1 MRKPETPYDASMT
14 NEWLRADV
22 HGVSRCWW
30 PGDDAQYIEYH
41 DSEWGRPVTSDT
53 QLFEK
58 LCLEGFQSGLSWLTI
73 LRKRDNFRNAFK
85 DFDME
90 AVAKFGQRD
99 IERLMNDAGIVRHRG
114 KIEATI
120 NNAQRAL
127 ELQANVGA
135 LSQYIWSYAPTEAFG
150 RDGTPAHDSGLAT
163 TSPSATALS
172 KDLKRRGWKF
182 VGPTTV
188 YSFMQSMGLIND
200 HLDGCHVQHECEQL
214 RLASRFS

>member
-14 NEWLRADV
+14 NEWVRADV

-41 DSEWGRPVTSDT
+41 DSEWGRPVSSDT
-53 QLFEK
+53 QLFEN
-58 LCLEGFQSGLSWLTI
+58 LCLEGYQSGWSWRTI
-73 LRKRDNFRNAFK
+73 LRTRDNFRNAFK

-135 LSQYIWSYAPTEAFG
+135 LSQYIWSYAPSEAFG

>member
-14 NEWLRADV
+14 KEWLRADAL
-22 HGVSRCWW
+22 GVSRCWW

-41 DSEWGRPVTSDT
+41 DTEWGRPVTNDA

-85 DFDME
+85 DFDMV
-90 AVAKFGQRD
+90 AVAKFSQRD

-127 ELQANVGA
+127 ELQANVGP

-150 RDGTPAHDSGLAT
+150 RDGSPAHDSGLAT

-172 KDLKRRGWKF
+172 KDLKKRGWKF

-200 HLDGCHVQHECEQL
+200 HLDGCHVQRECEQL
-214 RLASRFS
+214 RLASRYS